1 MIPQGK
7 KIKLLMLFVIAAFT
21 VSSCKKI
28 PTIPGSSTAK
38 VSFKVGTVQK
48 QASGAKNVT
57 LAYYK
62 SENTVQVLGML
73 TPTEGVSLMIV
84 DFNGIGEYTGDSF
97 SGVYMTGTE
106 NPEDHYLGFDDGSV
120 KVTSFTDNVIKGEF
134 KFTGENISGG
144 QKVISE
150 GTFEGK
156 VMEL

>member
-21 VSSCKKI
+21 VSSCKKV
-28 PTIPGSSTAK
+28 PTVPGSSTAK
-38 VSFKVGTVQK
+38 ISFKVGTVQK

-73 TPTEGVSLMIV
+73 SPTEGVSLMITN
-84 DFNGIGEYTGDSF
+84 FNGVGEYTGDNF
-97 SGVYMTGTE
+97 AGVYMTGTE
-106 NPEDHYLGFDDGSV
+106 DPESHYLGFDEGSL

-134 KFTGENISGG
+134 KFTGENLSGE
-144 QKVISE
+144 QKIISE

-156 VMEL
+156 MMEL